1 MWKLIIEQFIPVVVA
16 VTIVYVLAYFM
27 GQEPDNIVG
36 WVALGLAAAGP
47 KG

>member
-1 MWKLIIEQFIPVVVA
+1 MEKIIEQFIYAAAA

-27 GQEPDNIVG
+27 GQEPNNIVG
-36 WVALGLAAAGP
+36 WFALGLAAAGP

>member
-1 MWKLIIEQFIPVVVA
+1 MEKIISDFIYVAISVGLVYLI
-16 VTIVYVLAYFM
+16 AYFI

-36 WVALGLAAAGP
+36 WVALGLAATSS

>member
-1 MWKLIIEQFIPVVVA
+1 MEKIIKQFIPVVVA

-27 GQEPDNIVG
+27 GQEPNNLAG
-36 WVALGLAAAGP
+36 WFALGLAAAGP